1 MRKARNLAKI
11 AARQTPKIALFRRWP
26 SGAAGRRRDRAEHV
40 PQCAYSAVSDH
51 RTLARIGAQ
60 KSRYFLRNN
69 APKVVYFVRPVLSIL
84 CARHVPGL

>member
-1 MRKARNLAKI
+1 MDNSASSAKGTTGHP
-11 AARQTPKIALFRRWP
+11 RGFGGQP
-26 SGAAGRRRDRAEHV
+26 SGGRRDRAEHV

-69 APKVVYFVRPVLSIL
+69 APKVVYFVKPVLSIL